1 MTPAILIT
9 QCLQNDFVK
18 PLSAQNGAAPLP
30 NLLHVGVEESRRL
43 MGENP
48 AEGPVAQL
56 VRWANQL
63 EASQLKLIHIRD
75 WHEAGDPG
83 QAEHFRQ
90 FGVHCVAGSE
100 GANFVFETVGGRPE
114 SIVNATG
121 LNDFLGTTLTA
132 ELEAYRNQSVR
143 VGLAGVWT
151 EAKISFLAYEL
162 RTRYPAWELAV
173 CSALTAGSSRA
184 AHFIALEQMQRLL
197 GVRVFSSLGEFTCYL
212 AGGTGA
218 AVPLPCSNDLPR
230 IVSDDT
236 IPNLPK
242 IPPSDVKLLRYL
254 FRDCSEISLRVL
266 DGGFSGNMVAAVRS
280 IDRYGHQQAPHVLKI
295 GAQEA
300 IGRERTAFER
310 IEAVL
315 GNNAPR
321 VVDFADVDGRGALKY
336 RYASMGGGSAT
347 SFQKMYMK
355 GAPLEKVERV
365 LRVVFEEQ
373 LGRFYAAATKEC
385 SNLLEYY
392 WFSPSLAPR
401 VAELVKSNY
410 GDGGDADTLRFPGN
424 RTTQNVARFYT
435 KLATRPAK
443 RSEVYFSF
451 IHGDLNGANIIVDSQ
466 ENVWLI
472 DFFHTHRGHVL
483 KDLLK
488 MENDLFYIFTPLQT
502 ETDLDEALRI
512 TDALMTVTDLQ
523 APLPDAAE
531 IGLVSPQFVRA
542 WQTLRI
548 LRSFYP
554 TVLREQRDPQQALIA
569 QLRYAGHTLAFD
581 EPSALQRKWALYTA
595 CRCAELIGARA

>member
-1 MTPAILIT
+1 MTAILIT

-18 PLSAQNGAAPLP
+18 PLAAQAGPAPLP

-56 VRWANQL
+56 IRWANSI
-63 EASQLKLIHIRD
+63 EAAQLKLVHIRD
-75 WHEAGDPG
+75 WHAAGDPE

-90 FGVHCVAGSE
+90 FGAHCVADSD
-100 GANFVFETVGGRPE
+100 GAEFVFETKGGRPE
-114 SIVNATG
+114 SIVNASG
-121 LNDFLGTTLTA
+121 LNDFQGTSLAA
-132 ELEAYRNQSVR
+132 ELESYRSQNVR

-197 GVRVFSSLGEFTCYL
+197 GVRVFSSVGEFTCYL
-212 AGGTGA
+212 TSGAGA
-218 AVPLPCSNDLPR
+218 SVPLPCSNDQPR
-230 IVSDDT
+230 IVSENT
-236 IPNLPK
+236 ITGLPK
-242 IPPSDVKLLRYL
+242 ISPADTKLLRYL
-254 FRDCSEISLRVL
+254 FRDCSEIALRVL

-280 IDRYGHQQAPHVLKI
+280 TDRYGHQQAPHVLKI

-321 VVDFADVDGRGALKY
+321 IVDFADVEGRGALKY

-355 GAPLEKVERV
+355 GAPLEKVERI
-365 LRVVFEEQ
+365 LRIVFDEQ

-385 SNLLEYY
+385 SNLLDYY

-401 VAELVKSNY
+401 VAELVKAVH
-410 GDGGDADTLRFPGN
+410 GTDGTTIAFPGK
-424 RTTQNVARFYT
+424 RSVTNVARFYEG
-435 KLATRPAK
+435 LATRPPQRK
-443 RSEVYFSF
+443 EVYFSF
-451 IHGDLNGANIIVDSQ
+451 IHGDLNGANVIVDSQ

-488 MENDLFYIFTPLQT
+488 MENDLFYIFTPVQN

-512 TDALMTVTDLQ
+512 TDALMKVTDLQ
-523 APLPDAAE
+523 APLPDAAAV
-531 IGLVSPQFVRA
+531 GLVSPQFVRA
-542 WQTLRI
+542 WQTLKV
-548 LRSFYP
+548 LRSIYP
-554 TVLREQRDPQQALIA
+554 TVLREQRDVEQALIA

-581 EPSALQRKWALYTA
+581 EPNDWQRKWALYTA
-595 CRCAELIGARA
+595 CRCGEKLSGGA